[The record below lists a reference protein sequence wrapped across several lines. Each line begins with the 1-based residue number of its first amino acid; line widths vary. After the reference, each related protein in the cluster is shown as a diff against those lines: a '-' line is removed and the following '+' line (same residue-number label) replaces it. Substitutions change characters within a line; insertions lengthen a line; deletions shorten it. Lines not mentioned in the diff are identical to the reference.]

1 MTIAAA
7 AAAATVASPLPPR
20 AAAVGVAREAASKL
34 HASHQKSGRSG
45 GICIAPSQSHIPS
58 WDKGRNGWTCG
69 RIHYWREGRTFTASM
84 NMGMEIVVTVLA
96 TGHRTGVTLH
106 GLATTVHLAP
116 ERLSRVA
123 AVSFVGRVC

>member
-1 MTIAAA
+1 
-7 AAAATVASPLPPR
+7 
-20 AAAVGVAREAASKL
+20 
-34 HASHQKSGRSG
+34 
-45 GICIAPSQSHIPS
+45 
-58 WDKGRNGWTCG
+58 
-69 RIHYWREGRTFTASM
+69 M